1 MASCRTSYS
10 VPLIRRSSTLFSQI
24 HFCTFPPSSRPVSR
38 ARCVTLSASR
48 SIQYSSN
55 SDPASDIFTMK
66 RTWQPMCLYYTQ
78 GKCTMMDDRSHL
90 DKFSHSCSEPLE
102 ANIAKSK
109 KLHSQHV
116 DFFLVLDLEGKVEI
130 LEFPVIV
137 VDAKT
142 MEVVNFFHR
151 FVRPSNM
158 TGHRIKEYIEGKY
171 GKLGIDRY
179 LSDSLKACRTVPC
192 HCVDTVWKNH
202 GCISSVWHD
211 TAMPFVDVIREFEAW
226 MALHNFWRKEH
237 SGPLQKAAFLFMVSF
252 TDSGNWDIKTK
263 IPQQCRVS
271 GMKIPPY
278 FTEWINLKD
287 IYLNFYHRKAL
298 GMRTMLN
305 ELQIPLLG
313 SHHLGIDDTKNIA
326 RLLQKMLA
334 DGALIHITARRN
346 PANPET
352 IEFLFKNRIRYH
364 SLRAPHHVCELQK
377 CLNLLVTSLSRL
389 GSLLLDLTKLIPPHP
404 SKVAEI
410 KPCHD

>member
-1 MASCRTSYS
+1 M
-10 VPLIRRSSTLFSQI
+10 
-24 HFCTFPPSSRPVSR
+24 
-38 ARCVTLSASR
+38 TLSASR

-55 SDPASDIFTMK
+55 SDPAPDILTMK
-66 RTWQPMCLYYTQ
+66 RTWKPMCLYYTQ

-90 DKFSHSCSEPLE
+90 DKFSHCCSEPLE

-109 KLHSQHV
+109 NLHSQHV

-158 TGHRIKEYIEGKY
+158 TEDRIKEYIEGKY
-171 GKLGIDRY
+171 GKLGIDR
-179 LSDSLKACRTVPC
+179 
-192 HCVDTVWKNH
+192 
-202 GCISSVWHD
+202 VWHD

-226 MALHNFWRKEH
+226 MTLHNFWRKEH
-237 SGPLQKAAFLFMVSF
+237 SGPLQKAAFV
-252 TDSGNWDIKTK
+252 TCGNWDIKTK
-263 IPQQCRVS
+263 IPQQCRVT

-287 IYLNFYHRKAL
+287 VYLNFYNRKAP

-346 PANPET
+346 PANHET
-352 IEFLFKNRIRYH
+352 VEFLFKNRIR
-364 SLRAPHHVCELQK
+364 
-377 CLNLLVTSLSRL
+377 
-389 GSLLLDLTKLIPPHP
+389 
-404 SKVAEI
+404 
-410 KPCHD
+410 